1 MNKFKRILSGLL
13 AAVMTVSAASMLSVG
28 AANVTFTDVSDH
40 WAWKDG
46 YIPYLVEKDVL
57 NGYQQSNGTYMFKP
71 NGQVK
76 RSEFIKM
83 MDETFGLTKTTS
95 INFKD
100 VKTSDWF
107 YPYFQKAAAQ
117 GYLLDYGTEANPDGY
132 ITREEA
138 AALLVRYLDLPDY
151 EKAPVSTFS
160 DYNTITAKY
169 RTYVLC
175 AVYAGI
181 LEGYEEGGKS
191 YFKPQKTLSRA
202 EALTILYRAAGC
214 IFNENATYRSGA
226 AADENNTITKGGL
239 SISNVRFNG
248 RNIITEGAASGKIT
262 FYDCDINGTMVVRG
276 GAEVTFND
284 CTIEN
289 LVLLGG
295 GNVSLVSGSTA
306 ESVTIYKTTTL
317 GIYSNTSVELL
328 TVEDGANRSKVV
340 GGGTLVE
347 AVINAD
353 NFTSSLMPSDFEIGD
368 NLTAV
373 FDGEEFGGNSDA
385 IQAFSVAPF
394 ATTDSSY
401 YYLNVVSQVNGE
413 IYYYYS
419 NNEDA
424 PSSSEFE
431 SNYNLSSYY
440 GNFEVRAGKATTA
453 KTKDAATGNKFRY
466 VVIQLREENR
476 RYSPLVIDNTVVAD
490 SGFSKEPYVHDR
502 LTIKFQAATQST
514 LYWYY
519 ANNGGNISAL
529 EFLTEYE
536 TKTGGLSGT
545 AKVSPSKL
553 MSCNLN
559 EKYVKDYDY
568 VAFMLVTTD
577 GAYCQPVIVAIG
589 DNGFLREPT
598 VTSPGEIS
606 FTPSVSGKL
615 YYYYSKTDDLP
626 AADDFKAEYRDAS
639 YGYSTDVTKNT
650 EGTVS
655 YSLDRAEDYPYMIMA
670 ICTNTNKYM
679 IPVCVPIEY
688 STGFKNEP
696 TVESD
701 TEIYF
706 KTETKGT
713 LFYYYSKTSTAPD
726 SKGFNSI
733 YASSR
738 YKGKLDIKNT
748 FATCLE
754 YEQEYA
760 EDYPYMVIMFVGND
774 GTEYSPVVVKLNQ
787 AQQSGFTTTP
797 YISGNKISFRT
808 DADGEVWYFY
818 TSVRNNITKK
828 TFAASYRAEKDDNR
842 GVVDVTSGVSN
853 SITIDSDRAID
864 YPYIALAY
872 TSDNGL
878 TFSTPCVLDVGEAV
892 INRMGTGLT
901 VGTPA
906 DGTVTVTPQY
916 SGRLYWYHTDSK
928 DALASTST
936 EFKAF
941 YGASNSGGVVWAYNG
956 VREDISFAGY
966 DYIVCCVV
974 VDNSIY
980 LQPVVIHNQTGAQ
993 SGSSSTDTTLP
1004 SYTVED
1010 SAIIYLGSTV
1020 TGVSVQALES
1030 GTVSLVIK
1038 TGAYEQLYSE
1048 TLVEADEEVSLAYP
1062 PYWGSSLGNT
1072 LGAKMYIQLVSS
1084 DGSVKY
1090 KPVEVK

>member
-13 AAVMTVSAASMLSVG
+13 AAVMTVSAASTLSIG
-28 AANVTFTDVSDH
+28 AANVTFTDVSNH

-57 NGYQQSNGTYMFKP
+57 NGYQQPNGTYMFKP
-71 NGQVK
+71 NGEVK

-100 VKTSDWF
+100 VKSSDWF

-117 GYLLDYGTEANPDGY
+117 GYLLDYGTEANPNGY

-151 EKAPVSTFS
+151 ERASAATFA

-181 LEGYEEGGKS
+181 LEGYEEGGKN

-295 GNVSLVSGSTA
+295 GNVSLVSGTTA
-306 ESVTIYKTTTL
+306 ESVTIGKTTTL

-328 TVEDGANRSKVV
+328 TVENGANRSKVT
-340 GGGTLVE
+340 GGGILVK

-353 NFTSSLMPSDFEIGD
+353 DFISSLMPSDFEIGD
-368 NLTAV
+368 NLTAI

-385 IQAFSVAPF
+385 VQAFTIVPF
-394 ATTDSSY
+394 PTTDNSF
-401 YYLNVVSQVNGE
+401 YYLNTISQVNGE
-413 IYYYYS
+413 IYYYYT
-419 NNEDA
+419 NTEDT

-431 SNYNLSSYY
+431 VNYNKSSYY
-440 GNFEVRAGKATTA
+440 GNFEVRAGRATTA

-466 VVIQLREENR
+466 VVIQLREDNR
-476 RYSPLVIDNTVVAD
+476 RYSPIVIENVVLAD
-490 SGFSKEPYVHDR
+490 SGFSKDPYVHDR
-502 LTIKFQAATQST
+502 LTIKFQAASYAT

-519 ANNGGNISAL
+519 AKNGGNIDAL

-536 TKTGGLSGT
+536 TKDGGLSGT
-545 AKVSPSKL
+545 AKVSPNKL

-559 EKYVKDYDY
+559 EKYVRDYDY

-577 GAYCQPVIVAIG
+577 GAYGQPVVVAIG
-589 DNGFLREPT
+589 DNGFLREPV

-606 FTPSVSGKL
+606 FTPSVSGKVH
-615 YYYYSKTDDLP
+615 YYYSKTDDLP
-626 AADDFKAEYRDAS
+626 AADDFKTEYRDAS
-639 YGYSTDVTKNT
+639 YSFSVDATKNT
-650 EGTVS
+650 EGTIS
-655 YSLDRAEDYPYMIMA
+655 YSLDRAEEYPYMIMA
-670 ICTNTNKYM
+670 IYTNSNKYM

-713 LFYYYSKTSTAPD
+713 LMYYYSKTATAPD
-726 SKGFNSI
+726 SKEFNTT
-733 YASSR
+733 YAASR
-738 YKGKLDIKNT
+738 YKGKMDVKNT

-754 YEQEYA
+754 YEQEYV
-760 EDYPYMVIMFVGND
+760 ETYPYMVIMFVGND

-787 AQQSGFTTTP
+787 AQQSGFTTQP
-797 YISGNKISFRT
+797 YISGNNISFRT
-808 DADGEVWYFY
+808 DADGEVWFFY
-818 TSVRNNITKK
+818 TNVKNNITKK
-828 TFAASYRAEKDDNR
+828 TFAASYRAEAEARR
-842 GVVDVTSGVSN
+842 GVVDVQASVSK
-853 SITIDSDRAID
+853 SIAID
-864 YPYIALAY
+864 TTLAATYPYVALAY
-872 TSDNGL
+872 TSDDGL
-878 TFSTPCVLDVGEAV
+878 TFSTPCIVDVGEA
-892 INRMGTGLT
+892 ILNRMGSGLT

-906 DGTVTVTPQY
+906 DGYVTVVPQY
-916 SGRLYWYHTDSK
+916 SGRLFWYHTSRKDS
-928 DALASTST
+928 LASTSA
-936 EFKAF
+936 EFKTF
-941 YGASNSGGVVWAYNG
+941 YSESSSGSAIWASNGRS
-956 VREDISFAGY
+956 EEISFSGY
-966 DYIVCCVV
+966 DYIVCCIVL
-974 VDNSIY
+974 DNGTY
-980 LQPVVIHNQTGAQ
+980 LKPVVIHNQSGAQ
-993 SGSSSTDTTLP
+993 SGGSVADPSLP
-1004 SYTVED
+1004 AYTVDD
-1010 SAIIYLGSTV
+1010 SAIIKLGNTV
-1020 TGVSVQALES
+1020 NGVTVRALES

-1038 TGAYEQLYSE
+1038 TGSYEQRYSE
-1048 TLVEADEEVSLAYP
+1048 TPVEAGEEVTLEYP
-1062 PYWGSSLGNT
+1062 PFWGSSFGNT
-1072 LGAKMYIQLVSS
+1072 LGATMYIQLVNG
-1084 DGSVKY
+1084 DTKY
-1090 KPVEVK
+1090 YPIEVK